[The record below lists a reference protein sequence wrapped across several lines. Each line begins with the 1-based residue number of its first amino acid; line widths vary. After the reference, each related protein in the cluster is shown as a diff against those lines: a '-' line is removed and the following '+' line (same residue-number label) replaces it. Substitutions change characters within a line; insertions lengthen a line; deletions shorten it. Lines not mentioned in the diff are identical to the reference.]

1 MEKLLPTGE
10 WGHRSSTAIG
20 SGIAAVAGVAA
31 SAVNH
36 ALSLPRLANAIPLSV
51 VPSQIAAANAAVAR
65 FLIQAGAVRGGDIP
79 QTWDDAL
86 QVCERALDAWVKREL
101 GPLHC
106 FRPYF
111 SLTAVDDAGGYPS
124 ASRKKPVRYHKV
136 DICWGEC
143 REQQWVVGDALEAL
157 ERQQAGFGATVL
169 NVLRDRSRFVYPLFT
184 PDLAC
189 DVASYVYWCGEDNE
203 EVALDMECGDNED
216 EREAMREEMVTRK
229 KLDEAFPAWAIAT
242 PRKRRLPRAALVRL
256 AQDASDPLTRDIAT
270 DVLALTALHIED
282 EFRPDVDGEYIGF
295 GAVLSWRE
303 DDLTVRIYDDL
314 LQMAHQSEFC
324 DRIGE
329 LEIALDAPQTMRGW
343 RSAMRVRFKTIRLL
357 DHLIDRLSA
366 GN

>member
-1 MEKLLPTGE
+1 M
-10 WGHRSSTAIG
+10 
-20 SGIAAVAGVAA
+20 
-31 SAVNH
+31 NH
-36 ALSLPRLANAIPLSV
+36 ALQLPRLEKTIPLSV
-51 VPSQIAAANAAVAR
+51 VPSRLAAANAAVAR
-65 FLIQAGAVRGGDIP
+65 FLIQAGAVREGDIP
-79 QTWDDAL
+79 QAWDDAL

-101 GPLHC
+101 GALHC

-111 SLTAVDDAGGYPS
+111 SLAAVDEAGGYPS
-124 ASRKKPVRYHKV
+124 ASCKEPVRYHKV

-143 REQQWVVGDALEAL
+143 REQQWAVGDALEAL
-157 ERQQAGFGATVL
+157 ERQQAGCGAAVL
-169 NVLRDRSRFVYPLFT
+169 DVLREKSRFVYPLFT

-189 DVASYVYWCGEDNE
+189 DVVSYVYWCGEENE

-229 KLDEAFPAWAIAT
+229 KLDESFPAWVIAT
-242 PRKRRLPRAALVRL
+242 PRKRRLSRRALARL
-256 AQDASDPLTRDIAT
+256 AQDASDPLARDIAA
-270 DVLALTALHIED
+270 DVLALATLRIED

-324 DRIGE
+324 DRMGE
-329 LEIALDAPQTMRGW
+329 LEIAIDAPQAMRGW
-343 RSAMRVRFKTIRLL
+343 QSAMRVRFKTIRLL
-357 DHLIDRLSA
+357 DRLIDRLSA